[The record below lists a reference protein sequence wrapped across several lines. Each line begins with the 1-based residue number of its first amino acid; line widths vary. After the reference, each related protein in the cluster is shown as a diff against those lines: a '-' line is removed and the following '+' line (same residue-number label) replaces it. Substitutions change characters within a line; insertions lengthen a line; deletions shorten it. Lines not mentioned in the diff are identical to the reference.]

1 MFGFFESG
9 DEIRHRVPAGCR
21 ITGRT
26 VFGAMADSTQLAV
39 KDNEESG
46 VFSCAEKRNY

>member
-9 DEIRHRVPAGCR
+9 DRIRHRMPVGCR

-26 VFGAMADSTQLAV
+26 VVGAMADSSQLAV
-39 KDNEESG
+39 KDNEESA
-46 VFSCAEKRNY
+46 VFSCAEKRN